1 VSAIQGSNEN
11 RRLGA
16 LAARIAGPA
25 GIGGVILLVVAV
37 LITWRSEIAWER
49 FLRSYLVAFCFV
61 LSLSLGGLFFTML
74 QHLTRAGWSV
84 PAAGT
89 QAAVPEPDL
98 LGDPGRDLL
107 RRVGGAG
114 ALLPQ
119 GVRGP
124 GCVG

>member
-1 VSAIQGSNEN
+1 MSAIQGSNEN

-84 PAAGT
+84 
-89 QAAVPEPDL
+89 V
-98 LGDPGRDLL
+98 L
-107 RRVGGAG
+107 RRIAEGLAG
-114 ALLPQ
+114 NLRWIWILFIPIVI
-119 GVRGP
+119 GLFTTDLYH
-124 GCVG
+124 